1 MYNNTDPTQQRY
13 LNHIKSGNNNDLLNL
28 SIASDLQWKIF
39 FSTLSITL
47 NITIQVNH
55 ISQSSHITTTI
66 NSCLFHNLTKILNI
80 RSSISNTNIYEPWI
94 NPPVLNTEPKVKI
107 KYMLYSLVFTSI
119 SYQYYIDVVIILY
132 QYRTDIVSIS
142 Y

>member
-1 MYNNTDPTQQRY
+1 MYNNTDPAQQRY

-28 SIASDLQWKIF
+28 SIASDLQRKIF

-66 NSCLFHNLTKILNI
+66 NSCLSHNLTKILNI

-94 NPPVLNTEPKVKI
+94 NPTVLNAEPKVKI
-107 KYMLYSLVFTSI
+107 KYMLYPLVFTLI
-119 SYQYYIDVVIILY
+119 SYQYYIDVVM
-132 QYRTDIVSIS
+132 IS